1 MTGPDA
7 WFAAAGAAA
16 WGTCAYEDVRPHMDA
31 PALAR
36 AEALC
41 PAPAGIYVAAFPY
54 FPGEAPGNLSLYAR
68 GEDYHAAVARRL
80 DRVCAALRPSHPGRC
95 FAPLVDNSPLPEQL
109 CAALAGLGLR
119 GRNTLTILPPW
130 GTWLFFGRHPHRSA
144 SGECSRSRSGVHGLR
159 QMHCGLSR
167 RRIGPQRPGP

>member
-54 FPGEAPGNLSLYAR
+54 FPGEGN
-68 GEDYHAAVARRL
+68 H
-80 DRVCAALRPSHPGRC
+80 
-95 FAPLVDNSPLPEQL
+95 
-109 CAALAGLGLR
+109 
-119 GRNTLTILPPW
+119 
-130 GTWLFFGRHPHRSA
+130 
-144 SGECSRSRSGVHGLR
+144 
-159 QMHCGLSR
+159 
-167 RRIGPQRPGP
+167 

>member
-68 GEDYHAAVARRL
+68 GEDYHVAVARRL
-80 DRVCAALRPSHPGRC
+80 DRVCAALRPAHPGRC
-95 FAPLVDNSPLPEQL
+95 FAPLVDNSPLPSSSAQPWL
-109 CAALAGLGLR
+109 DWAFGAG
-119 GRNTLTILPPW
+119 TP
-130 GTWLFFGRHPHRSA
+130 
-144 SGECSRSRSGVHGLR
+144 
-159 QMHCGLSR
+159 
-167 RRIGPQRPGP
+167 

>member
-80 DRVCAALRPSHPGRC
+80 DQVCAALRPAHPGRC

-130 GTWLFFGRHPHRSA
+130 GTWLFLGAILTDLPLESA
-144 SGECSRSRSGVHGLR
+144 PV
-159 QMHCGLSR
+159 
-167 RRIGPQRPGP
+167 PAPA